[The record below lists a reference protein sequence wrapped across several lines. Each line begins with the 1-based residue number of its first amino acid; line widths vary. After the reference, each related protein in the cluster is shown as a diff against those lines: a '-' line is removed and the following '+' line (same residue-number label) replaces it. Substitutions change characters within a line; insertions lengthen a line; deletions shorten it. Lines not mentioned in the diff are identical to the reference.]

1 MLRRK
6 NDILLKSAFEEAFPD
21 LLRFFFKDADQLFDI
36 ERGFEFMDK
45 ELMELFPELEKKG
58 GNRLVDMLAKVY
70 SSEGQEEWLL
80 IHLEIQAQHD
90 RKFARR
96 MFQYFY
102 RIYDRYDVPITAI
115 VVFTGAQKPVKSDG
129 FEYHFLGT
137 NLQYTYNAYHIL
149 EHSEDQLL
157 SMNNP
162 FGLIVLAAQKALL
175 MNRIPERE
183 LAEQRLTIA
192 RTLIASKQYDSER
205 IKRFLY
211 FLKTFI
217 HIDNSEI
224 NDTFDHEVDLLTGNN
239 HTMGIIETIQM
250 LAKEEWREK
259 GLEEGLEKGLEQG
272 IEKGIEQ
279 GIEKGIEQGIEQGL
293 QKGKTSFVKNLL
305 QNTDFTH
312 AKIAALADVSV
323 PFVEK
328 IQKEITR

>member
-21 LLRFFFKDADQLFDI
+21 LLRFFFKDADQLFDM

-58 GNRLVDMLAKVY
+58 GNRLVDMLVKVY

-90 RKFARR
+90 RQFSRR

-115 VVFTGAQKPVKSDG
+115 AVFTGSQKPVKSDG
-129 FEYHFLGT
+129 FEYQFLGT
-137 NLQYTYNAYHIL
+137 EIQYTYNAYHIL
-149 EHSEDQLL
+149 EHSEEQLL
-157 SMNNP
+157 NMNNP
-162 FGLIVLAAQKALL
+162 FGFIVLAAQKALL
-175 MNRIPERE
+175 MNKIPEQA
-183 LAEQRLTIA
+183 LAEHRLTIA
-192 RTLIASKQYDSER
+192 KALIASKQYDSER

-217 HIDNSEI
+217 YIGNSEI
-224 NDTFDHEVDLLTGNN
+224 NDTFDYEIDLLTGNH

-259 GLEEGLEKGLEQG
+259 GLEEG

-279 GIEKGIEQGIEQGL
+279 GIEKGLKRESSKELNKGL
-293 QKGKTSFVKNLL
+293 S
-305 QNTDFTH
+305 
-312 AKIAALADVSV
+312 
-323 PFVEK
+323 
-328 IQKEITR
+328 KELN

>member
-1 MLRRK
+1 MPRRK
-6 NDILLKSAFEEAFPD
+6 NDILLKSAFEEAFPE
-21 LLRFFFKDADQLFDI
+21 LLRFFFRDADQLFDI

-45 ELMELFPELEKKG
+45 ELLELFPELEKKG
-58 GNRLVDMLAKVY
+58 GNRLVDMLVKVY
-70 SSEGQEEWLL
+70 SREGQEEWLL

-102 RIYDRYDVPITAI
+102 RIYDRYDVPITALA
-115 VVFTGAQKPVKSDG
+115 VFTGAQKPVKSEG
-129 FEYHFLGT
+129 FEYQFLGT
-137 NLQYTYNAYHIL
+137 KLQYSYNAYHIL
-149 EHSEDQLL
+149 EHSEEQLL

-175 MNRIPERE
+175 MNRIPEEE
-183 LAEQRLTIA
+183 LAQHRLTIA
-192 RTLIASKQYDSER
+192 RALIASKQYDNER

-217 HIDNSEI
+217 YIGNSEI
-224 NDTFDHEVDLLTGNN
+224 NDTFDYEIDLLTGNN

-259 GLEEGLEKGLEQG
+259 GLEEG

-279 GIEKGIEQGIEQGL
+279 GLERGIEQGIEQGIEKGIEQGL

-305 QNTDFTH
+305 LNTDFTP

-323 PFVEK
+323 SFVE
-328 IQKEITR
+328 EIRQEIAR